1 MLKRFKK
8 HYISLF
14 IIPLAVLAGCGLF
27 DTRYP
32 EEPVTVRS
40 TYEPPTTP
48 EAVMRNLSAAILEKN
63 SSNYQ
68 KCLPPSG
75 FNYVPDSKSQYL
87 YGIIFQNWDINS
99 EKFYFEN
106 LISQTNTEASSN
118 LFLSNAVTNLIT
130 PDSATYTADYIVV
143 FQHNKT
149 NVPKSS
155 VGNMRLALKADE
167 NNFFYI
173 LKWEDFR
180 ENENDF
186 TWSELKAN
194 FSN

>member
-1 MLKRFKK
+1 MIALVI
-8 HYISLF
+8 Y
-14 IIPLAVLAGCGLF
+14 AGCGLF
-27 DTRYP
+27 DTRNP
-32 EEPVTVRS
+32 EDPLTVRS

-48 EAVMRNLSAAILEKN
+48 EAVLRNLTSSIQEKN

-68 KCLPPSG
+68 KSLSAEQYV
-75 FNYVPDSKSQYL
+75 YVPDSKSQAQW
-87 YGIIFQNWDINS
+87 GTIFQDWDINS
-99 EKFYFEN
+99 EKFYYEN
-106 LISQTNTEASSN
+106 LISQTNAEASSN
-118 LFLSNAVTNLIT
+118 LFLSNAITNQIT
-130 PDSATYTADYIVV
+130 PDSAVYTADYIIV

-155 VGNMRLALKADE
+155 VGNMKLSLKADE

-180 ENENDF
+180 RNDSDF

>member
-1 MLKRFKK
+1 MPGK
-8 HYISLF
+8 HNIYFRNFFLLSLA
-14 IIPLAVLAGCGLF
+14 ILCGCGLF
-27 DTRYP
+27 DTRSP
-32 EEPVTVRS
+32 ENPITVRS

-48 EAVMRNLSAAILEKN
+48 EAVLRNLSSSIFEKN

-68 KCLPPSG
+68 KCLSPIQFS
-75 FNYVPDSKSQYL
+75 YVPDSKSQSL
-87 YGIIFQNWDINS
+87 YGTIFQNWNVNS

-106 LISQTNTEASSN
+106 LISQTNPDASSN

-130 PDSATYTADYIVV
+130 PDSALYTADYIVV
-143 FQHNKT
+143 FQHNKA

-155 VGNMRLALKADE
+155 VGNMRLSLKADE
-167 NNFFYI
+167 NSYFYI
-173 LKWEDFR
+173 IKWEDFR
-180 ENENDF
+180 EDDNDF

>member
-1 MLKRFKK
+1 
-8 HYISLF
+8 
-14 IIPLAVLAGCGLF
+14 
-27 DTRYP
+27 
-32 EEPVTVRS
+32 VRS

-48 EAVMRNLSAAILEKN
+48 EAVLRNLTSSIQEKN

-68 KCLPPSG
+68 KSLSAEQYV
-75 FNYVPDSKSQYL
+75 YVPDSKSQAQW
-87 YGIIFQNWDINS
+87 GTIFQDWDINS
-99 EKFYFEN
+99 EKFYYEN
-106 LISQTNTEASSN
+106 LISQTNAEASSN
-118 LFLSNAVTNLIT
+118 LFLSNAITNQIT
-130 PDSATYTADYIVV
+130 PDSAVYTADYIIV

-155 VGNMRLALKADE
+155 VGNMKLSLKADE

-180 ENENDF
+180 RNDSDF

>member
-1 MLKRFKK
+1 LPERFKK
-8 HYISLF
+8 YIINFF
-14 IIPLAVLAGCGLF
+14 IILAASYAGCGLF
-27 DTRYP
+27 DTRDP
-32 EEPVTVRS
+32 EEPVTIRS

-48 EAVMRNLSAAILEKN
+48 EAVLRNLSSAILEKN
-63 SSNYQ
+63 ADNYQ
-68 KCLPPSG
+68 KCLSVNQ
-75 FNYVPDSKSQYL
+75 FTYIPDSKSQSL
-87 YGIIFQNWDINS
+87 YGVIFQNWDINS

-106 LISQTNTEASSN
+106 LIAQTNPEASSN

-130 PDSATYTADYIVV
+130 PDSALYTADYIVV

-155 VGNMRLALKADE
+155 DGNIRLSLKADE
-167 NNFFYI
+167 SNYFYI
-173 LKWEDFR
+173 LQWEDFR
-180 ENENDF
+180 KNDTDF